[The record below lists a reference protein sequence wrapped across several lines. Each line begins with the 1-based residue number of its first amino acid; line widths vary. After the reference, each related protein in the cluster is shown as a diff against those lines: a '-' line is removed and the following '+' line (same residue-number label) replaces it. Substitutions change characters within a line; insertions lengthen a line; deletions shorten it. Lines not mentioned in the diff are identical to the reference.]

1 MFRIRIGE
9 GAARRMARLAVG
21 GAALAAAA
29 FMASSASAAHILEFR
44 NVIGTWSNAIGT
56 VGQSSIPLY
65 VSGNGTANSQGAWG
79 VPVIG
84 QTAISAFGL
93 NALPSITLNV
103 QDAQLPVLPLSTEEQ
118 SVIGTPPAID
128 PFTVGFFFHNN
139 APIQG
144 VPLYGI
150 DLGITADIFV
160 DGSLVGA
167 AESFN
172 FHFVN
177 HETPNS
183 PTLFPICPYGGANL
197 QGININGCADRV
209 RVDTMPGGDTFQVG
223 NDVYTLSVAGF
234 LDNGQFTEN
243 FYSPE
248 RFLNTVPVQARLT
261 YSHSLLPAARAPV
274 PEPATWLMMILG
286 TGMVGAMMRR
296 RRHALKLALAR
307 I

>member
-1 MFRIRIGE
+1 
-9 GAARRMARLAVG
+9 
-21 GAALAAAA
+21 
-29 FMASSASAAHILEFR
+29 
-44 NVIGTWSNAIGT
+44 
-56 VGQSSIPLY
+56 
-65 VSGNGTANSQGAWG
+65 
-79 VPVIG
+79 
-84 QTAISAFGL
+84 
-93 NALPSITLNV
+93 
-103 QDAQLPVLPLSTEEQ
+103 VLPLSTEELE
-118 SVIGTPPAID
+118 VIGTPPAID

-144 VPLYGI
+144 VPLRSI

-160 DGSLVGA
+160 DGVQVGN

-172 FHFVN
+172 FSFIN

-261 YSHSLLPAARAPV
+261 YSHTIVQAVPPPPAPI

-296 RRHALKLALAR
+296 RRHALKLVPVR
-307 I
+307 V